1 MFSFQ
6 ILMNLLVT
14 IWTPVRVEKRQPII
28 LENYAELV
36 CELPQR
42 GFICSMCYNLLL
54 VIICTVYAFKTRA
67 LPDNFN
73 ESRCICL
80 CVYTTLVIWLA
91 FLPTYFTTPIAY
103 YQVILISCALLL
115 NATVILLCLFVPKLY
130 GLNMDDSLR
139 KNASSS
145 KFISHSSSQGANM
158 SLMNTSV
165 VDIVNLQRTTPN
177 PGLRENRTSIP
188 LSIATEGRNSTTEFS
203 DISIQT

>member
-1 MFSFQ
+1 
-6 ILMNLLVT
+6 MNLLVT
-14 IWTPVRVEKRQPII
+14 IWTPVRVRKRQPIV
-28 LENYAELV
+28 LEDYVELV

-42 GFICSMCYNLLL
+42 GFISSMCYNLLL
-54 VIICTVYAFKTRA
+54 VIVCTVYAFKTRA

-115 NATVILLCLFVPKLY
+115 NATVILLCLYVPKLY
-130 GLNMDDSLR
+130 GLNMDDSSR

-165 VDIVNLQRTTPN
+165 VDIVNIQRTSPS